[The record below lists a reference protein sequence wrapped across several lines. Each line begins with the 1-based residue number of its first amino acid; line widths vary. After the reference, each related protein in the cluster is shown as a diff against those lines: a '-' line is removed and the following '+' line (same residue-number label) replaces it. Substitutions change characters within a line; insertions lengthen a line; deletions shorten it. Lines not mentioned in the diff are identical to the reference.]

1 MTACH
6 ITFQYKLFFSH
17 VILEK
22 ELGVAP
28 LYHGLTQVLNKIKE
42 SPDTQYY
49 NMKFLQSAILDTIV
63 VP

>member
-1 MTACH
+1 LHA
-6 ITFQYKLFFSH
+6 ISPSNINFFSH

-42 SPDTQYY
+42 SLNMQYY
-49 NMKFLQSAILDTIV
+49 NMKFLQSAILDAIV

>member
-1 MTACH
+1 MPYHLPILT
-6 ITFQYKLFFSH
+6 FFSH

-28 LYHGLTQVLNKIKE
+28 LYHGLIQVLNKIKE
-42 SPDTQYY
+42 LPNTQYY
-49 NMKFLQSAILDTIV
+49 NTKFLQSAILDAIV